1 MNRILLLPLLLVL
14 ALSLAGCETMKGFGK
29 DVESAGEWVQDK
41 ASQ

>member
-1 MNRILLLPLLLVL
+1 MYRSLLLSLLLAV
-14 ALSLAGCETMKGFGK
+14 ALSLAGCETLKGLGK